1 MKIVC
6 FKANKGTKECLKE
19 KKKRKDKQQY
29 IIKNK
34 YLEAPRGV
42 SKFTRKYQIKEIC
55 QLLDRH
61 RCSWTQL
68 LKI

>member
-42 SKFTRKYQIKEIC
+42 SEFTRKYQITIY